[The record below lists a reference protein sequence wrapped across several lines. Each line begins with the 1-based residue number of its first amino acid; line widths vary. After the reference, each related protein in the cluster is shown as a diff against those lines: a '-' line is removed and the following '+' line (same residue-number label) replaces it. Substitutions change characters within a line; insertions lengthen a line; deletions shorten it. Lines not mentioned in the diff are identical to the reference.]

1 MFLFKAGQDIDVLN
15 INKKNSGKAE
25 AVIEERTFSIKS
37 MLWRISAKINFF
49 SIHLMGKL
57 QYLVNGVILL
67 LKNTVPKLRSDN

>member
-37 MLWRISAKINFF
+37 ML
-49 SIHLMGKL
+49 
-57 QYLVNGVILL
+57 
-67 LKNTVPKLRSDN
+67 